1 MTEDE
6 IAALNAA
13 EQWRYSPTKP
23 EPRKNLRPAAGS
35 KWALPTTGNLAN
47 DDYRRSLEAYM
58 KSMRGVIT
66 GWTPGVTTG
75 EGTEYYQQTAGNP
88 IYGNQQGDERNWE
101 AEWTSTL
108 TPEQRAERIRL
119 EQERHAKLK
128 RNGMLAALAGFGGIA
143 GAGMLGA
150 GMLGV
155 GAGGAGAGAAELGGG
170 LSALDGLGGLGQFG
184 GLDAIAGTGGL
195 GSSLGGLEA
204 AGGALGAA
212 GGAAELGGGLSA
224 LDGLGGL
231 GQFGGLDSIAGTG
244 GLGAGGGVG
253 TGSAAAAGG
262 GMDWQSIVGA
272 LSGGGNGGGVNWTN
286 LLGNLGGGL
295 INSYTAGKASDAQVN
310 SAQAANALLKYMY
323 DQSRADQAPYRQAG
337 TSALAGIQ
345 RLLKD
350 PSSIT
355 AMPDYKFGLDQGTKA
370 LENSASARGMTYSGQ
385 QAKALTKYGN
395 DYANSKLDSS
405 YNRLA
410 GIAGIGQ
417 VATNNTGALGANYA
431 NNAASNLTDMGNAR
445 GAGYIGQSNAWGNAI
460 GGALNGFQDQALI
473 DALLKR
479 GGP

>member
-1 MTEDE
+1 VRAFLRLAASDWKAMTEDE

-35 KWALPTTGNLAN
+35 KWALPMTGNLAN

-66 GWTPGVTTG
+66 GWTPGVTMG
-75 EGTEYYQQTAGNP
+75 EGTEYYHQAAGNP

-184 GLDAIAGTGGL
+184 GLD
-195 GSSLGGLEA
+195 
-204 AGGALGAA
+204 
-212 GGAAELGGGLSA
+212 
-224 LDGLGGL
+224 
-231 GQFGGLDSIAGTG
+231 SIAGTG

-295 INSYTAGKASDAQVN
+295 INSYTAGKATDAPLD
-310 SAQAANALLKYMY
+310 AGREANALLKYMY

-345 RLLKD
+345 RLLAD
-350 PSSIT
+350 PSSI
-355 AMPDYKFGLDQGTKA
+355 ASMPDYQFGLDQGTKA
-370 LENSASARGMTYSGQ
+370 LQNSASARGMTYSGQ
-385 QAKALTKYGN
+385 QAKALQKYGN
-395 DYANSKLDSS
+395 DYAGSKLNES

-417 VATNNTGALGANYA
+417 QATNQTGALGANYA
-431 NNAASNLTDMGNAR
+431 NNAAGNLTDMGNAR
-445 GAGYIGQSNAWGNAI
+445 GAGYIGQGNAWNNAL
-460 GGALNGFQDQALI
+460 GGALNGFQDQYWMN
-473 DALLKR
+473 KMW
-479 GGP
+479 GG